1 MAGKWPFGSGGHGI
15 PGGWPPGDAK
25 QPGCRSVAGAKTRT
39 DGSPASVAGAA
50 AAADGRKAHGASMP
64 AGTADAAAP
73 RHAGEAAPAGE
84 VAAACVEASFDRELA
99 ALKPPARVSRV
110 EALVRDHEGQIRK
123 KLAEGVTAKAICALL
138 AGHDAPLSP
147 RHLRR
152 ILRKLDDRR
161 AAGERGGASGC
172 AGGAGPDAASRADGG
187 QQAEASAA
195 PGSSPAEGSAAR
207 DAAAGGD
214 RPRSPGPGEGVD
226 RDVRPRPAD
235 RQPDLFDEADDD
247 AEEPW

>member
-1 MAGKWPFGSGGHGI
+1 MAGKRPFGSGGHGI

-25 QPGCRSVAGAKTRT
+25 QPGCRA
-39 DGSPASVAGAA
+39 VAGAA
-50 AAADGRKAHGASMP
+50 AVLDGREGHGGSMP
-64 AGTADAAAP
+64 AGSADDAAL
-73 RHAGEAAPAGE
+73 RHAGEAAPAGA

-123 KLAEGVTAKAICALL
+123 TLAEGVTAKAICALL

-152 ILRKLDDRR
+152 ILRKLDDGR

-172 AGGAGPDAASRADGG
+172 AEGAGPDAASRADGG
-187 QQAEASAA
+187 PQAEASAA
-195 PGSSPAEGSAAR
+195 PGSSQAEGSAAR
-207 DAAAGGD
+207 DAVAGGD
-214 RPRSPGPGEGVD
+214 RPGSPGPGEGVD

-235 RQPDLFDEADDD
+235 RHPDLFDAPDHD
-247 AEEPW
+247 AEEPS